1 MITNLPLFIGLRYT
15 RGRQRSG
22 FISFVSLLSFAA
34 MALGIMALIV
44 VLSVMN
50 GFDREIKS
58 RILNVVPH
66 LAISQPGGIENWRE
80 TAAVVTSQETV
91 LAASPYIEGAG
102 MLSTPTSNEGVLVKG
117 IDPLTEGLVTSIDAA
132 MVDGQLASLQPGEF
146 GVIIGAI
153 LARSLKVMVGDAVV
167 LSLPQLNLTPA
178 GAFPRYK
185 RLRVV
190 GIFQVGAQIDSGLA
204 LVHLDDA
211 KKLYRTAGRVDG
223 IHARSSNPFALN
235 SEQLEQDLP
244 AGLRVTA
251 WSETMGTLFEAIKME
266 KTVVGTLLTVIVV
279 VAAFN
284 IIASL
289 VLMVAEKRKD
299 MAVLRTLGATPATV
313 SRIFMVQGFAIGM
326 AGVLLGAVAGC
337 VLSIFIGDIFQWLER
352 LLSFRVFDPGVY
364 FIHQLPSLLKPLDVL
379 VVCSVGLVLSFVAT
393 LYPARRAGKILP
405 AEALRYDH

>member
-1 MITNLPLFIGLRYT
+1 MTTNLPLFIGLRYT

-22 FISFVSLLSFAA
+22 FISFVSLLSFIA

-50 GFDREIKS
+50 GFDREIKT

-66 LAISQPGGIENWRE
+66 ISVSRPGGMENWQQV
-80 TAAVVTSQETV
+80 AAAITSGEEV

-102 MLSTPTSNEGVLVKG
+102 MLSTPRANQGVLVKG
-117 IDPLTEGLVTSIDAA
+117 IDPDREGLVTSIDAA
-132 MVDGQLASLQPGEF
+132 IVEGQMASLQPGEF
-146 GVIIGAI
+146 GIIIGAI
-153 LARSLKVMVGDAVV
+153 LARSLNVMVGDAVV

-185 RLRVV
+185 RMRVV
-190 GIFQVGAQIDSGLA
+190 GIFQVGAQIDNGLA
-204 LVHLDDA
+204 LVHLEDA
-211 KKLYRTAGRVDG
+211 KKLYRTGGRVDG
-223 IHARSSNPFALN
+223 IHARTSYPFALDSDVLAQN
-235 SEQLEQDLP
+235 LATDLRLKP
-244 AGLRVTA
+244 

-313 SRIFMVQGFAIGM
+313 SRIFVVQGCAIGM

-337 VLSIFIGDIFQWLER
+337 VLSVFIGDIFQWLER

-364 FIHQLPSLLKPLDVL
+364 FIHQLPSLLKPMDVL
-379 VVCSVGLVLSFVAT
+379 VVCSVGLALSFVAT
-393 LYPARRAGKILP
+393 LYPAHRAGKILP